1 MKRMKKAFTLI
12 EILIV
17 VVLLGILAAIV
28 IPQFS
33 DASDQAKI
41 SAQAS
46 DLHTLRGQIQL
57 YRAKTG
63 GYPAT
68 LAALSPTYIETIP
81 NDPVSGSAYAYLP
94 GTGAV
99 SAPAA
104 P

>member
-33 DASDQAKI
+33 DASDEAKI
-41 SAQAS
+41 AAQDS
-46 DLHTLRGQIQL
+46 DMHTLRGQIQL

-68 LAALSPTYIETIP
+68 LAALEPDYLETVPT
-81 NDPVSGSAYAYLP
+81 NPV
-94 GTGAV
+94 TGAAYGYV
-99 SAPAA
+99 AA
-104 P
+104 TGVLSP